1 MTDQSMLSDESAGKS
16 KWYNAVD
23 PITKLLFILD
33 MALLSFAGT
42 NLIMEAGLITAA
54 FLLLVFS
61 KISSTTVKALGFSLF
76 LIFTMLVIQGLF
88 YSKNQT
94 VLFSVL
100 GINFYKEGLMYATTL
115 GSRVL
120 VIILASG
127 FFMVTTTISE
137 NAKYLEQSGL
147 SYKTVYVL
155 MSVCYILPE
164 IMGNMRKI
172 QQAQRV
178 RGVNPQRTILQK
190 LKSVLPVLI
199 PLVIKTL
206 DQSMTRS
213 ISLQLRGFDNPK
225 RKALK
230 ADTHYRLAGMW
241 HIGLTM
247 IAVVLIGWKLW
258 TKINGLF

>member
-1 MTDQSMLSDESAGKS
+1 MTDQSMLSGESAGKS

-76 LIFTMLVIQGLF
+76 LIFTMLIIQGLF

-190 LKSVLPVLI
+190 L
-199 PLVIKTL
+199 
-206 DQSMTRS
+206 
-213 ISLQLRGFDNPK
+213 
-225 RKALK
+225 
-230 ADTHYRLAGMW
+230 
-241 HIGLTM
+241 
-247 IAVVLIGWKLW
+247 
-258 TKINGLF
+258 

>member
-1 MTDQSMLSDESAGKS
+1 MTDQSMLSGNPAGKS
-16 KWYNAVD
+16 RWFNAID
-23 PITKLLFILD
+23 PISKLLLILD
-33 MALLSFAGT
+33 MALLSFAST
-42 NLIMEAGLITAA
+42 NLLLETGLITGG
-54 FLLLVFS
+54 LLLLLFS
-61 KISSTTVKALGFSLF
+61 KVSSTTVKALGFSLF

-94 VLFSVL
+94 VWFSII
-100 GINFYKEGLMYATTL
+100 GINFYKEGLIYATTL

-127 FFMVTTTISE
+127 FFMVTTSISE

-178 RGVNPQRTILQK
+178 RGVNPQKTVIQK

-213 ISLQLRGFDNPK
+213 ISLQLRGFDNPN

-230 ADTHYRLAGMW
+230 STNRYRLVSGL
-241 HIGLTM
+241 HIGLTFAA
-247 IAVVLIGWKLW
+247 IILIGWKLW
-258 TKINGLF
+258 TKISGLL

>member
-1 MTDQSMLSDESAGKS
+1 MTDQNMLTGETVGKS
-16 KWYNAVD
+16 KWYNAID
-23 PITKLLFILD
+23 PVTKLLFILD
-33 MALLSFAGT
+33 MALLSFAST
-42 NLIMEAGLITAA
+42 NLVIEGGLIAMA
-54 FLLLVFS
+54 LVLLLFS
-61 KISSTTVKALGFSLF
+61 KVSSTTFKALGFSLF

-88 YSKNQT
+88 YSQNQT
-94 VLFSVL
+94 VLFSII
-100 GINFYKEGLMYATTL
+100 GIHFYKEGLLYATIL

-164 IMGNMRKI
+164 IMANMRKI

-178 RGVNPQRTILQK
+178 RGTNPQKTFIQK
-190 LKSVLPVLI
+190 LRSVLPVLI

-230 ADTHYRLAGMW
+230 GNNHYRLASVG
-241 HIGLTM
+241 HYGLTI
-247 IAVVLIGWKLW
+247 IAVILIGWKLW